1 MIPSKLTGRKLRTTK
16 STGGSS
22 ERFGP
27 CEICGKYM
35 SECFLSR
42 VGNERQRED
51 GSIYA
56 DHSGPTVFA
65 HDACINKLSLI
76 D

>member
-27 CEICGKYM
+27 CEVCGKHM

-42 VGNERQRED
+42 LGNERQRED
-51 GSIYA
+51 GTIYA
-56 DHSGPTVFA
+56 DHSGSTIFA
-65 HDACINKLSLI
+65 HKECVDKIALS